1 MYSLKDWLEGVTLS
15 DDESLEELGFLSDDA
30 SVSSDEAPLEWELA
44 SFNSWR
50 IALTWASL
58 LSLLSSLVYE
68 ATWSNAEAQSSW
80 LLSLLSAEEEVF
92 SWIFWMMLLIS
103 SAFKCWEEVSAVAAA
118 SVVVVGVVAAGVV
131 SCATV
136 GVGSSRLVILK
147 STESTL
153 QTWSP
158 LWPVMW

>member
-1 MYSLKDWLEGVTLS
+1 
-15 DDESLEELGFLSDDA
+15 
-30 SVSSDEAPLEWELA
+30 
-44 SFNSWR
+44 
-50 IALTWASL
+50 
-58 LSLLSSLVYE
+58 
-68 ATWSNAEAQSSW
+68 
-80 LLSLLSAEEEVF
+80 LLSAEEEVF